1 MIRAVLDTN
10 LLVDIELRR
19 IERYAPIKH
28 AAISHKFV
36 ALTSLSIIQEFER
49 ALERDSRLIKL
60 RQDRSVT
67 INDLKREV
75 LSYTQFAGGFD
86 FFRRVLREDPGDQH
100 VVASALAGNAQYIV
114 TSNRAHFLTVGKLT
128 QNRIKVISPE
138 EFMDILESKFGG
150 EKKGLRSEGNPAL

>member
-10 LLVDIELRR
+10 LLIDIELRR
-19 IERYAPIKH
+19 IERYAPIKR

-36 ALTSLSIIQEFER
+36 ALTSLSIIQELER
-49 ALERDSRLIKL
+49 ALERDSRLIEL
-60 RQDRSVT
+60 RQNRSVT

-114 TSNRAHFLTVGKLT
+114 TNNRADFSNVGRLS

-150 EKKGLRSEGNPAL
+150 KKKGLRSEGNPAL